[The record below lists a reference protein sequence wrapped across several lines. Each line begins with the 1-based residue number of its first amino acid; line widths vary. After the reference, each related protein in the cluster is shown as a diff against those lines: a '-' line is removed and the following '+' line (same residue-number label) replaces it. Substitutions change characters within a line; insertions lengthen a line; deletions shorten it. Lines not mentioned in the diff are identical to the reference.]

1 MRYLKDYKL
10 FESSIGELELEIK
23 DILRD
28 VSDSGHRL
36 DITIHEFSDYDRLD
50 VFITFLDES
59 GNQSSVNLKEY
70 SGSIGHLISQLEYED
85 WKVSSSWM
93 ILDNAVGKPS
103 VFKLGRAVELK
114 LDERTYNVKRIELR
128 FDKFK

>member
-1 MRYLKDYKL
+1 MKYLKGYKI
-10 FESSIGELELEIK
+10 FESKYNLSELE

-28 VSDSGHRL
+28 ITDSGHRV

-70 SGSIGHLISQLEYED
+70 TGSIGHLISKLESED
-85 WKVSSSWM
+85 WNVSSSWM
-93 ILDNAVGKPS
+93 ILDNEVGKPS

>member
-36 DITIHEFSDYDRLD
+36 DITIHELSDYDRLD

-70 SGSIGHLISQLEYED
+70 TGSIGHLISKLESED
-85 WKVSSSWM
+85 WNVSSSWM
-93 ILDNAVGKPS
+93 ILDNEVGKPS

>member
-1 MRYLKDYKL
+1 MKYLKGYKI
-10 FESSIGELELEIK
+10 FESKYNLSELE

-28 VSDSGHRL
+28 ITDSGHRV
-36 DITIHEFSDYDRLD
+36 DTTVREFSDYDRLD

-93 ILDNAVGKPS
+93 ILDTEVGKPS
-103 VFKLGRAVELK
+103 VFKFE

>member
-1 MRYLKDYKL
+1 MKYLKGYKI
-10 FESSIGELELEIK
+10 FESKYNLSELE

-28 VSDSGHRL
+28 ITDSGHRV
-36 DITIHEFSDYDRLD
+36 DITVHEFSDYDRLD
-50 VFITFLDES
+50 VFITFVDES

-93 ILDNAVGKPS
+93 ILDNVVGKPS
-103 VFKLGRAVELK
+103 VFKLGRAVELD
-114 LDERTYNVKRIELR
+114 LDERTFNVKRIELR

>member
-1 MRYLKDYKL
+1 MKYLKGYKI
-10 FESSIGELELEIK
+10 FESKYNLSELE

-28 VSDSGHRL
+28 ITDSGHRV
-36 DITIHEFSDYDRLD
+36 DITVHEFSDYDRLD
-50 VFITFLDES
+50 VFITFVDES

-70 SGSIGHLISQLEYED
+70 SGSIGHLISQLESED

-93 ILDNAVGKPS
+93 ILDNVVGKPS
-103 VFKLGRAVELK
+103 VFKLGRAVELD
-114 LDERTYNVKRIELR
+114 LDERTFNVKRIELR

>member
-1 MRYLKDYKL
+1 MKYLKGYKL
-10 FESSIGELELEIK
+10 FESFISELELEIK

-36 DITIHEFSDYDRLD
+36 DITVHEFSDYDRLD
-50 VFITFLDES
+50 VFITFLDEN

-70 SGSIGHLISQLEYED
+70 SGSIGHLISQLESED

-93 ILDNAVGKPS
+93 ILDNRNPS
-103 VFKLGRAVELK
+103 VFKLGRAVELD

>member
-1 MRYLKDYKL
+1 MKYLKGYKI
-10 FESSIGELELEIK
+10 FESKYNLSELE

-28 VSDSGHRL
+28 ITDSGHRV
-36 DITIHEFSDYDRLD
+36 DITVHEFSDYDRLD
-50 VFITFLDES
+50 VFITFVDES

-103 VFKLGRAVELK
+103 VFKLGRAVELD
-114 LDERTYNVKRIELR
+114 LDERTFNVKRIELR

>member
-1 MRYLKDYKL
+1 MKYLKGYKI
-10 FESSIGELELEIK
+10 FESKYNLSDLE

-28 VSDSGHRL
+28 ITDSGHRV
-36 DITIHEFSDYDRLD
+36 DITVHEFSDYDRLD
-50 VFITFLDES
+50 VFITFVDES

-70 SGSIGHLISQLEYED
+70 SGSIGHLISQLESED

-93 ILDNAVGKPS
+93 ILDNKYSS
-103 VFKLGRAVELK
+103 VFKLGRAVELD

>member
-1 MRYLKDYKL
+1 MKYLKGYKI
-10 FESSIGELELEIK
+10 FESKYNLSELE

-28 VSDSGHRL
+28 ITDSGHRV
-36 DITIHEFSDYDRLD
+36 DITVHEFSDYDRLD
-50 VFITFLDES
+50 VFITFVDES

-70 SGSIGHLISQLEYED
+70 SGSIGHLISQLESED

-103 VFKLGRAVELK
+103 VFKLGRAVELD
-114 LDERTYNVKRIELR
+114 LDERTFNVKRIELR

>member
-50 VFITFLDES
+50 VFITFVDES

-70 SGSIGHLISQLEYED
+70 SGSIGHLISQLESED

-93 ILDNAVGKPS
+93 ILDNKYSS
-103 VFKLGRAVELK
+103 VFKLGRAVELD

>member
-70 SGSIGHLISQLEYED
+70 TGSIGHLISKLESED
-85 WKVSSSWM
+85 WNVSSSWM
-93 ILDNAVGKPS
+93 ILDNEVGKPS

>member
-1 MRYLKDYKL
+1 MKYLKGYKI
-10 FESSIGELELEIK
+10 FESKYNLSELE

-28 VSDSGHRL
+28 ITDSGHRV
-36 DITIHEFSDYDRLD
+36 DITVHEFSDYDRLD

-70 SGSIGHLISQLEYED
+70 SGSIGHLISQLESED

-93 ILDNAVGKPS
+93 ILDNVVGKPS
-103 VFKLGRAVELK
+103 VFKLGRAVELD
-114 LDERTYNVKRIELR
+114 LDERTFNVKRIELR

>member
-1 MRYLKDYKL
+1 MKYLKGYKI
-10 FESSIGELELEIK
+10 FEAKYNLSEIE

-28 VSDSGHRL
+28 ITDSGHRV
-36 DITIHEFSDYDRLD
+36 DITVHEFSDYDRLQ

-59 GNQSSVNLKEY
+59 GNQSSVNFKEY

-93 ILDNAVGKPS
+93 IIDAEVGKPS
-103 VFKLGRAVELK
+103 VFKFD
-114 LDERTYNVKRIELR
+114 LDERTYNAKRIELR

>member
-1 MRYLKDYKL
+1 MKYLKGYKI
-10 FESSIGELELEIK
+10 FESKYNLSELE

-28 VSDSGHRL
+28 ITDSGHRV
-36 DITIHEFSDYDRLD
+36 DITVHEFSDYDRLD
-50 VFITFLDES
+50 VFITFVDES

-70 SGSIGHLISQLEYED
+70 SGSIGHLISQLESED

-103 VFKLGRAVELK
+103 VFKFRMFYFFHQIV
-114 LDERTYNVKRIELR
+114 
-128 FDKFK
+128 

>member
-1 MRYLKDYKL
+1 MKYLKGYKL
-10 FESSIGELELEIK
+10 FESFISELELEIK

-36 DITIHEFSDYDRLD
+36 DIIVREFSDYDRLD

-70 SGSIGHLISQLEYED
+70 SGSIGHLISKLESED
-85 WKVSSSWM
+85 WKVNSSWV
-93 ILDNAVGKPS
+93 ILYNEVGKPS
-103 VFKLGRAVELK
+103 VFKLGRAVDLD
-114 LDERTYNVKRIELR
+114 LDERTYNAKRIELR

>member
-1 MRYLKDYKL
+1 MKYLKGYKI
-10 FESSIGELELEIK
+10 FESKYNLSELE

-28 VSDSGHRL
+28 ITDSGHRV
-36 DITIHEFSDYDRLD
+36 DITVHEFSDYDRLD
-50 VFITFLDES
+50 VFITFVDES

-70 SGSIGHLISQLEYED
+70 SGSIGHLISQLESED

-93 ILDNAVGKPS
+93 ILDNAVGKLS
-103 VFKLGRAVELK
+103 VFKLGRAVELD
-114 LDERTYNVKRIELR
+114 LDERTFNVKRIELR

>member
-1 MRYLKDYKL
+1 MKYLKGYKL
-10 FESSIGELELEIK
+10 FESYSELELEIE
-23 DILRD
+23 DVLRD

-36 DITIHEFSDYDRLD
+36 DITVHEFSDYDRLD

-70 SGSIGHLISQLEYED
+70 SGSIGHLISKLESED

-93 ILDNAVGKPS
+93 ILDNRNPS
-103 VFKLGRAVELK
+103 VFKLGRAVELD